1 MQSYFTPIT
10 HLNHSPVSQIKND
23 ISDISTISQ
32 KTYQDPNNNKS
43 IIDISLMKDPFN
55 FTYRLNPT
63 PEKKTKPCPSPF
75 RSIALNPITNS

>member
-1 MQSYFTPIT
+1 
-10 HLNHSPVSQIKND
+10 
-23 ISDISTISQ
+23 
-32 KTYQDPNNNKS
+32 
-43 IIDISLMKDPFN
+43 MKDPFN